1 MSESRRSSNAGVPDE
16 KQRDV
21 AALILAGGKGRR
33 FGGEIPKQFHPLAGK
48 PLLLYCLE
56 AFESFP
62 EISGM
67 VVVLP
72 TEYVN
77 INSIR
82 RDLQHLGKL
91 NAIIP
96 GGDERQDSV
105 ISGLSAFS
113 SSVEYVAI
121 HDGDRPFP
129 PHEATKRAINAAE
142 ECGAAIL
149 ALPVMDTIK
158 ASDDNHFI
166 TGTLDRTNLWLAQ
179 TPQVFR
185 KDLIIEG
192 YDIARKKGILLTDDA
207 GAIQLLGKPIRLVEG
222 SVNNLKIT
230 VSEDFKVAERLINHA
245 RPDNGGYAT

>member
-1 MSESRRSSNAGVPDE
+1 MSEIRRSSNVGGLDV

-21 AALILAGGKGRR
+21 AALIVAAGKGRR

-62 EISGM
+62 EISEM

-72 TEYVN
+72 PEYVH
-77 INSIR
+77 IDSIR

-91 NAIIP
+91 KAIIP
-96 GGDERQDSV
+96 GGVERQDSV
-105 ISGLSAFS
+105 ISGLNAFS

-121 HDGDRPFP
+121 HDGARPFP
-129 PHEATKRAINAAE
+129 PHEATRRAIQTAR

-158 ASDDNHFI
+158 TSDDNHFI
-166 TGTLDRTNLWLAQ
+166 TGTLDRASLWLAQ

-192 YDIARKKGILLTDDA
+192 YEIAQKKGVILTDDA
-207 GAIQLLGKPIRLVEG
+207 SAIQLLGKPIRLVEG
-222 SVNNLKIT
+222 SINNLKIT
-230 VSEDFKVAERLINHA
+230 VGEDFEIAERLIN
-245 RPDNGGYAT
+245 RKT